1 MNTVTIKSTP
11 LKGLVI
17 VEPVV
22 HSDDRGAFC
31 RTVCSREF
39 KAAGLP
45 GLFLQSS
52 SSYNKK
58 RGTLR
63 GLHFQAAADGAGISA
78 AEEGKLVRCTRGAV
92 FDVAVDIRPNSETFG
107 QWHSIELSADN
118 RLALYLPPGFA
129 HGFQSLED
137 NCEVLYQITVE
148 YAPGRQ
154 HGIHWNDPAIGIIWP
169 VPNPILS
176 PRDLTLPELKKFN

>member
-1 MNTVTIKSTP
+1 MNTVTIKTTP
-11 LKGLVI
+11 LEGLI
-17 VEPVV
+17 VVDPVV
-22 HSDDRGAFC
+22 HSDERGSFC

-45 GLFLQSS
+45 DRFLQSS
-52 SSYNKK
+52 ASYNIK

-63 GLHFQAAADGAGISA
+63 GLHFQTVVSAGGLSA
-78 AEEGKLVRCTRGAV
+78 AEEGKLVRCTRGAI
-92 FDVAVDIRPNSETFG
+92 FDVAVDIRPDSKTFG
-107 QWHSIELSADN
+107 QWYSIQLTADN

-137 NCEVLYQITVE
+137 SSEILYQITVE
-148 YAPGRQ
+148 YAPERQ
-154 HGIHWNDPAIGIIWP
+154 HGIQWNDPAIGITWP

-176 PRDLTLPELKKFN
+176 PRDLTLPELQSFS